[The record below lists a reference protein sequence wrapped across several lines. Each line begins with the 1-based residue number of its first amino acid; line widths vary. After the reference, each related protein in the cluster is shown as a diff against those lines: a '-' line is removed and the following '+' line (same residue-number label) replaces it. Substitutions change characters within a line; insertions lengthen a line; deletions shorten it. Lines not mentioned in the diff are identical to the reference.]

1 MPLQLSKLNRKI
13 QDHLP
18 DILFA
23 LLVVLALSLC
33 QLFSG
38 CSRKSTP
45 VVITDTQVIVKDCVI
60 TIPADTH
67 QLFLKWSELCDT
79 TKQDT
84 VFITAKGKR
93 KTIQVQRIGKDI
105 TIICREDSLVKIIEQ
120 LRLEKTK
127 QLIEPSKNNS
137 KVIHWSFLLFSTA
150 LLLVAINRLFR

>member
-1 MPLQLSKLNRKI
+1 MPLQLLKLNRKI

-23 LLVVLALSLC
+23 LLVVLALFLC
-33 QLFSG
+33 QFFSG
-38 CSRKSTP
+38 CNRKTTP
-45 VVITDTQVIVKDCVI
+45 VVITDTQVIVRDCVI

-84 VFITAKGKR
+84 VFITAKDKR

-120 LRLEKTK
+120 LRK
-127 QLIEPSKNNS
+127 QTTN
-137 KVIHWSFLLFSTA
+137 VIQQPKKDYKILFYSLLLFSFA
-150 LLLVAINRLFR
+150 LVLFAIKKLIS